1 MRKDGKFM
9 EKAKSGIAYVVL
21 IHVNVA
27 FVPDASLVSSQD
39 TAASQVER
47 FKSIS
52 PLHISLLPSQATSTS
67 ITRRKQVTL
76 AIKPSQFLPTE
87 AGALCRSFHVFEP
100 C

>member
-1 MRKDGKFM
+1 MEKFM

-47 FKSIS
+47 LEHLSVA
-52 PLHISLLPSQATSTS
+52 HISTS
-67 ITRRKQVTL
+67 
-76 AIKPSQFLPTE
+76 KPSDFDVYNKE
-87 AGALCRSFHVFEP
+87 KAGYARNQAISIPAYGSRGSMPIVSCL
-100 C
+100 